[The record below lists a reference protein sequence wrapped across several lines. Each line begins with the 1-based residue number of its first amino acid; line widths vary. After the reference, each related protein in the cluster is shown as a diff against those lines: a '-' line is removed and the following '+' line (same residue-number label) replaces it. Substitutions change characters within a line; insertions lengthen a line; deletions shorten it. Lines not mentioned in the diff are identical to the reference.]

1 MLGGKINKFR
11 FLLPFLFI
19 LVLLS
24 VPQKSYAQ
32 SQPGLYFCERYD
44 SDDGEIGV
52 SDRFTT
58 GYLTVMVKSS
68 TALGLKS
75 CHIQFDRYN
84 QSSGKFEYYK
94 KFDYKIERDMKY
106 VFFNKNEDSDLSF
119 DKPGIY
125 RVFLLDNDDKTV
137 ASALVQIIPKD

>member
-1 MLGGKINKFR
+1 MSKFH
-11 FLLPFLFI
+11 FYLPFLFL
-19 LVLLS
+19 LVFLGS
-24 VPQKSYAQ
+24 QNRSYAQ
-32 SQPGLYFCERYD
+32 SQPVLYFCERYD
-44 SDDGEIGV
+44 SDDGEVGI

-68 TALGLKS
+68 TELGLTN

-84 QSSGKFEYYK
+84 ASSGKFDFYK
-94 KFDYKIERDMKY
+94 KFDYKIDRDMKY

-119 DKPGIY
+119 DKPGFY
-125 RVFLLDNDDKTV
+125 RVFLLDKNDKTV